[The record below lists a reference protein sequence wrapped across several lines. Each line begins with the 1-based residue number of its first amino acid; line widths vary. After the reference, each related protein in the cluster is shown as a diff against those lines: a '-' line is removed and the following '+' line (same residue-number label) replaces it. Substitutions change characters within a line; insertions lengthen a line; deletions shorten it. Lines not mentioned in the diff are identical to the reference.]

1 MHFWCDVHRLS
12 TCKTWQLAIVDSH
25 VSAMISLSLLMR
37 ECGALE
43 QIHDCMKR
51 VVENRLTVE
60 YDTPPAGQVKE
71 HREAVLNLLLGSN
84 LTKKLGQCQCQ
95 SIAGMEERSPPSAG
109 LQAEAGPSDDNG
121 GGVGDIPLD
130 SEPSTTEDKTQ
141 AAAASGDAMPNWK
154 DLKLS
159 MKRLVLA
166 WIKTQP
172 GAVLM
177 LTRATMQAGVQL
189 MRPRSYRVLEAWQN
203 DDVRSAFTALR
214 DCFHSPLPAL
224 PLTARTNSMKVL
236 GFRLLAR
243 VAGALHLLLRVTRA
257 GFPHRLFSLLQPA
270 TSQERLDLAEKLLS
284 SPACLW
290 DHATKHI
297 LEKFPTPQKLTSTVA
312 TATLQALALM
322 AENDVVSIET
332 RHAAARRLLMAR
344 QQTWSTA
351 FPDLAAE
358 HLCRQARA
366 EMHDVFGNVSV
377 NSKQSTS
384 RKKRQLPKKRR
395 HARTNKR
402 GRKHDRVEKRG
413 GGAQRAFFHE
423 RLQLATKDDWKS
435 RGRLFSRL
443 HAEFKNLTAAQL
455 QHYKDLGEM
464 GKLAARHGGRPFVPP
479 ARESRA
485 ASERRMV
492 PASEFEQLALTTVQ
506 AAENKA
512 VAQQRLHLSKARA
525 DAVELQQYQCEHAFQ
540 SHGLV
545 DTLPSSCRP
554 VQTEPGSLPAGY
566 FLPDA
571 VGLSEALC
579 DFMCGL

>member
-1 MHFWCDVHRLS
+1 
-12 TCKTWQLAIVDSH
+12 
-25 VSAMISLSLLMR
+25 
-37 ECGALE
+37 
-43 QIHDCMKR
+43 
-51 VVENRLTVE
+51 
-60 YDTPPAGQVKE
+60 
-71 HREAVLNLLLGSN
+71 
-84 LTKKLGQCQCQ
+84 
-95 SIAGMEERSPPSAG
+95 
-109 LQAEAGPSDDNG
+109 
-121 GGVGDIPLD
+121 
-130 SEPSTTEDKTQ
+130 
-141 AAAASGDAMPNWK
+141 
-154 DLKLS
+154 
-159 MKRLVLA
+159 
-166 WIKTQP
+166 
-172 GAVLM
+172 
-177 LTRATMQAGVQL
+177 
-189 MRPRSYRVLEAWQN
+189 
-203 DDVRSAFTALR
+203 
-214 DCFHSPLPAL
+214 
-224 PLTARTNSMKVL
+224 
-236 GFRLLAR
+236 
-243 VAGALHLLLRVTRA
+243 
-257 GFPHRLFSLLQPA
+257 
-270 TSQERLDLAEKLLS
+270 
-284 SPACLW
+284 
-290 DHATKHI
+290 
-297 LEKFPTPQKLTSTVA
+297 
-312 TATLQALALM
+312 
-322 AENDVVSIET
+322 
-332 RHAAARRLLMAR
+332 
-344 QQTWSTA
+344 
-351 FPDLAAE
+351 
-358 HLCRQARA
+358 
-366 EMHDVFGNVSV
+366 MHDVFGNVSV

-423 RLQLATKDDWKS
+423 RLQLATKDDSKS

-443 HAEFKNLTAAQL
+443 NAEFKNLTAAQL

-579 DFMCGL
+579 DFNVWLVTDVLGFQAKLLSAVVM